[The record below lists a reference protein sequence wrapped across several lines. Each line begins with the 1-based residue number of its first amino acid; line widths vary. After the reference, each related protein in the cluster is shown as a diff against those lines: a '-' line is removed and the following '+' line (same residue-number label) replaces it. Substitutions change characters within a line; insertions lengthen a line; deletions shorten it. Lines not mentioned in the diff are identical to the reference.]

1 MSGIGL
7 LNEKPLH
14 AAIKAWYAQ
23 PGDQLEVAVDG
34 YVIDIVRDD
43 LLLEIQTGS
52 FSALKTKLHRL
63 LDTHRLRLIHPIAQE
78 KWILKPGPG
87 ADDAMSR
94 RKSPKRG
101 RVEDLFRE
109 LVSFPH
115 LLNHDNFSLEVLLIH
130 AEEVWRVD
138 EKRGWRRRG
147 WRVDERRLLEV
158 VDRRLFAAPQHWRAL
173 LPSALPDPFTT
184 RDLAAAA
191 DIRLGLAQKMV
202 YCLRATGTIN
212 LVGKQARFNQFTLV
226 DDARAQYSNTVTA
239 RS

>member
-1 MSGIGL
+1 MSTIGL

-14 AAIKAWYAQ
+14 AALKAWYAQ
-23 PGDQLEVAVDG
+23 AGDELEVAVDG
-34 YVIDIVRDD
+34 YVIDIVRGD

-101 RVEDLFRE
+101 RIEDLFRE

-115 LLNHDNFSLEVLLIH
+115 LLNHRNFSLEVLLIH

-138 EKRGWRRRG
+138 ETRGWRRRG
-147 WRVDERRLLEV
+147 WRVDERRLLRV
-158 VDRRLFAAPQHWRAL
+158 VERHVFAEQGHWRAL
-173 LPSALPDPFTT
+173 LPATLADPFTT
-184 RDLAAAA
+184 RDLTDATG
-191 DIRLGLAQKMV
+191 IQPRSAQQMA
-202 YCLRATGTIN
+202 YCLREMGVIR
-212 LVGKQARFNQFTLV
+212 LVGKRGRFNLMEKC
-226 DDARAQYSNTVTA
+226 
-239 RS
+239 